1 MAMPLALLIAALAA
15 APADAPPAA
24 APSKPMLICRASER
38 ETGSRIRHGRK
49 CKTAEEWAIA
59 DAERD
64 RKPANLRV
72 TEGQSIP
79 TGLPGSPH

>member
-1 MAMPLALLIAALAA
+1 MPIASLIFALAA
-15 APADAPPAA
+15 AQSGDA
-24 APSKPMLICRASER
+24 APSPPPKPMLICRASER
-38 ETGSRIRHGRK
+38 ELGSRIRKGRK
-49 CKTAEEWAIA
+49 CKTADEWALE

-72 TEGQSIP
+72 TEGQSTP

>member
-1 MAMPLALLIAALAA
+1 MPLALLIAALAA
-15 APADAPPAA
+15 APADKPPAA

-49 CKTAEEWAIA
+49 CKTAEEWAIE

-64 RKPANLRV
+64 RKPASLGL
-72 TEGQSIP
+72 TEGQQIS
-79 TGLPGSPH
+79 TGQPSAPH

>member
-1 MAMPLALLIAALAA
+1 MVMPLALLVAALAA
-15 APADAPPAA
+15 APADERAA
-24 APSKPMLICRASER
+24 APAKPMLICRASER

-49 CKTAEEWAIA
+49 CKTAEEWAIE

>member
-1 MAMPLALLIAALAA
+1 MVMPLALLVAALAA
-15 APADAPPAA
+15 APADEPAA
-24 APSKPMLICRASER
+24 AAPPKPMLICRASER

-49 CKTAEEWAIA
+49 CKTAEEWAIE